1 MHAALQDGLPQH
13 TPTAVALG
21 FTYQCLPSKCTR
33 RKQIKGPHHPKVAGP
48 LNRRLGAVQSAAGL
62 RFSQLAHLDACRY
75 EAQPTATLR

>member
-1 MHAALQDGLPQH
+1 MQRCKMACLSIHRLQWP
-13 TPTAVALG
+13 LG